1 MCYSCKKMSL
11 ASKEKKAE
19 YNKKYREANKEKIAE
34 YNKKYREANK
44 DKIAEQKKKYNQENK
59 DKIAEK
65 RKQKYR
71 EQKEEE
77 LVDRLIEK
85 RSIFGVMR
93 CDITF
98 MEMLEIVKKYH
109 IVHLTNSHDYINK
122 IWIVKTQEK

>member
-1 MCYSCKKMSL
+1 MSL
-11 ASKEKKAE
+11 TSKEKKAE
-19 YNKKYREANKEKIAE
+19 YMKKYREANKEKIA
-34 YNKKYREANK
+34 KY
-44 DKIAEQKKKYNQENK
+44 
-59 DKIAEK
+59 

-71 EQKEEE
+71 EQKEEK